1 MSGTEAVGVGIDV
14 AKATLELSIGAV
26 GKTRTFGNDPEGHA
40 ALLEALRDAHREV
53 SLVVLEATGRLEL
66 EVACLLQ
73 AEGYAVAVV
82 NPKAARD
89 FAKSIGALAKTDAI
103 DARVLAQLAATLA
116 NDPQLL
122 SRHVRALPTE
132 ERREL
137 DALVGRRRQLMTML
151 VAERL
156 RLMNSHPKVRAS
168 LGAMCTALEAQIT
181 DLERQMAEHIAE
193 HEAATEAL
201 LRTMPGIGPTS
212 AACLIANL
220 PELGTL
226 NRQQISALVGVAPFA
241 NDSGMHRGRRSIR
254 GGRFE
259 LRRVLYMAA
268 MAAIRHANPVIAP
281 FYERL
286 RAAGKCHKVALVA
299 CIRKMLGILNTMLK
313 TGAKFDPAAHRG

>member
-14 AKATLELSIGAV
+14 AKATLELSIGA
-26 GKTRTFGNDPEGHA
+26 GGRTRTFANEPEGQA
-40 ALLEALRDAHREV
+40 ALLQTLRESDKEV

-103 DARVLAQLAATLA
+103 DARVLAQMAAALA

-122 SRHVRALPTE
+122 ARHVRALPSNA
-132 ERREL
+132 RREL

-156 RLMNSHPKVRAS
+156 RLMSAHPKVRAS
-168 LGAMCTALEAQIT
+168 LGAMCAALEAQI
-181 DLERQMAEHIAE
+181 AEHIAQ

-220 PELGTL
+220 PELGRL

-241 NDSGMHRGRRSIR
+241 NDSGTHRGRRTIR

-286 RAAGKCHKVALVA
+286 RAAGKNHKVALVA
-299 CIRKMLGILNTMLK
+299 CIRKMLGILNTMLR
-313 TGAKFDPAAHRG
+313 TGTKFDPALHRA

>member
-1 MSGTEAVGVGIDV
+1 MSGAEAVGVGIDV
-14 AKATLELSIGAV
+14 AKATLELSIGAS
-26 GKTRTFGNDPEGHA
+26 GRTRPFANDPEGHA
-40 ALLEALRDAHREV
+40 TLLQALRDSGREV
-53 SLVVLEATGRLEL
+53 ALVVLEATGRLEL

-73 AEGYAVAVV
+73 AEGFAVAVV

-122 SRHVRALPTE
+122 ARHVRALPSS

-168 LGAMCTALEAQIT
+168 LGAMCTALDAQIT
-181 DLERQMAEHIAE
+181 ELERQMAEHIAQ
-193 HEAATEAL
+193 HEAATAAL

-226 NRQQISALVGVAPFA
+226 NRQQIGALVGVAPFA
-241 NDSGMHRGRRSIR
+241 NDSGTHRGRRSIR

-286 RAAGKCHKVALVA
+286 RANGKCHKVALVA
-299 CIRKMLGILNTMLK
+299 CIRKMLGILNTMLR
-313 TGAKFDPAAHRG
+313 TRTTFDPALHRA